1 MLPDKNI
8 KNIEFQIRE
17 IDILIK
23 QYKELIEINKK
34 PDIVQITALAGVLHS
49 FYNGLERIF
58 IFILKTQG
66 KSLPSG
72 DNWHKQIVEELFN
85 LNENEELIF
94 PLSLKEPIDNY
105 RAFRHFYRHSYT
117 FYLDWEEMNQMVIS
131 LQSNWKNI
139 KKYLNNWKNN
149 KI

>member
-1 MLPDKNI
+1 VLPDKNI